1 MANLTSTPKGI
12 LKKSGASV
20 PEPDDRA
27 RAVAVQHAAIIHD
40 RLLLSDTISDSI
52 ISLAKLPSSPLPP
65 HTASSPSSEDAE
77 AFKSQVRLFQPS
89 DYEDLIEERN
99 CLGRCGYVLCP
110 KPRMR
115 VKQSGEFK
123 LVNYGRSDFSIVP
136 KKEIERWCSQACAR
150 RAMYVKVQLNET
162 AAWER
167 AGIEGIKID
176 LYEEPNKPKQ
186 DDAAGRLAEDL
197 QKLRVEADI
206 KSLRDARELALER
219 GDVGDQETKRSV
231 EFKVQE
237 NAIKRSPENPSLQ
250 DGNGG
255 HLLLEGHKTKF
266 DALSR
271 RVTTKAV
278 ERGLPAVRAKGQ
290 W

>member
-1 MANLTSTPKGI
+1 MATPTTKPKGI
-12 LKKSGASV
+12 LKKTAASV
-20 PEPDDRA
+20 PEPDEHA

-40 RLLLSDTISDSI
+40 RRLLSDAISDNI
-52 ISLAKLPSSPLPP
+52 ISLAKLPASPSPP
-65 HTASSPSSEDAE
+65 HTASSPSAEDAE

-99 CLGRCGYVLCP
+99 CLGKCGYVLCA

-115 VKQSGEFK
+115 VKQAGEFK

-176 LYEEPNKPKQ
+176 LYEEPNQPKQ

-206 KSLRDARELALER
+206 KSARDARELALER
-219 GDVGDQETKRSV
+219 GDVGGQETKRSV
-231 EFKVQE
+231 EVKVQE
-237 NAIKRSPENPSLQ
+237 NTIKRSPENPSLQ
-250 DGNGG
+250 DGDDG
-255 HLLLEGHKTKF
+255 HLLLEGHRTKF
-266 DALSR
+266 DVKAR
-271 RVTTKAV
+271 EVTTEA
-278 ERGLPAVRAKGQ
+278 ADRA
-290 W
+290 

>member
-1 MANLTSTPKGI
+1 MTTPTPQIKGI
-12 LKKSGASV
+12 LKKPDA
-20 PEPDDRA
+20 PAPAPDDRA

-40 RLLLSDTISDSI
+40 RRLLSDTITDNI
-52 ISLAKLPSSPLPP
+52 ICLAKLPASPSPP
-65 HTASSPSSEDAE
+65 YTASSPSAEDAE

-115 VKQSGEFK
+115 VKQAGEFK

-176 LYEEPNKPKQ
+176 LYEEPNQPKQ
-186 DDAAGRLAEDL
+186 NDAAGRLAEDL

-206 KSLRDARELALER
+206 KSARDARELALER
-219 GDVGDQETKRSV
+219 GDAGGQKTKRSV
-231 EFKVQE
+231 EVRVQE
-237 NAIKRSPENPSLQ
+237 NTIKRSPEIPSLQ
-250 DGNGG
+250 DGDDG
-255 HLLLEGHKTKF
+255 HLVLEGHKTKF
-266 DALSR
+266 DTESR
-271 RVTTKAV
+271 RVTTKAA
-278 ERGLPAVRAKGQ
+278 ERA
-290 W
+290 

>member
-1 MANLTSTPKGI
+1 MATPTPKPKGI
-12 LKKSGASV
+12 LKKTGASV
-20 PEPDDRA
+20 PEPDERA

-40 RLLLSDTISDSI
+40 RRLLSDTISDNI
-52 ISLAKLPSSPLPP
+52 ISLAKLPASPSPP
-65 HTASSPSSEDAE
+65 HTAASPSAEDAE
-77 AFKSQVRLFQPS
+77 AFKAQVRLFQPS

-115 VKQSGEFK
+115 VKQAGEFK

-176 LYEEPNKPKQ
+176 LYEEPNKPKK
-186 DDAAGRLAEDL
+186 DDAASRLADDL

-206 KSLRDARELALER
+206 KSARDARELALER
-219 GDVGDQETKRSV
+219 GDVGGQETKRSV
-231 EFKVQE
+231 EVTVQE
-237 NAIKRSPENPSLQ
+237 NTIKRKPQNPSLQ
-250 DGNGG
+250 DGDNG

-266 DALSR
+266 DAQSR
-271 RVTTKAV
+271 QITTKAA
-278 ERGLPAVRAKGQ
+278 E
-290 W
+290 